1 MKKKYCKVIEDY
13 KSTCSDPLIIT
24 QGEILIVEKRES
36 EWPDW
41 IWCRNKGGKEGWV
54 PENYL
59 EIYENSGKAL
69 QNYNATEL
77 SVKIG
82 EGLMIEKEE
91 SGWIWSTNQQGK
103 SGWVPLRNIH
113 II

>member
-13 KSTCSDPLIIT
+13 RSTCPDPLIIT

-36 EWPDW
+36 EWSGW
-41 IWCRNKGGKEGWV
+41 IWCINKVGKEGWV

-59 EIYENSGKAL
+59 EIYENSCKTL

-77 SVKIG
+77 SAKIG
-82 EGLMIEKEE
+82 EELIIEKEE

-103 SGWVPLRNIH
+103 SGWIPLRYIQ
-113 II
+113 IV